1 MPDPS
6 PHPHATP
13 FDGWTRVVVAV
24 GADEVELA
32 ADLLWSTGAA
42 GIEEQDGEGV
52 VVLLAGFADGATAA
66 AAAAALHAAGH
77 LGATTAAV
85 TDDGL
90 DAWRAFAQPVRAGR
104 FWLTPTWLDPPG
116 GAADDE
122 VLWLDPGRTFGS
134 GSHPTTR
141 LVLEQLDRLVRPG
154 QAVLDV
160 GCGSGVLAIGA
171 ARLGAASVLA
181 IDIDP
186 ASPAVAAAN
195 AARNEVG
202 HLVHASDRSLAEVA
216 AAGARVDVVA
226 ANLLAPVVAELA
238 GHLVAV
244 VAPHGHL
251 VVSGLLADR
260 WEASAALL
268 DPLVVRS
275 VHTAEG
281 WAAVVLGWPEAA
293 GR

>member
-6 PHPHATP
+6 PHPDVSR
-13 FDGWTRVVVAV
+13 FDGWTRVIVAV
-24 GADEVELA
+24 DAAAAELA
-32 ADLLWSTGAA
+32 ADLLWRSGAA
-42 GIEEQDGEGV
+42 GIEEQDADGAT
-52 VVLLAGFADGATAA
+52 VLLAGFADGATAA
-66 AAAAALHAAGH
+66 AAAEALAAAGH
-77 LGATTAAV
+77 AGATTAAV

-90 DAWRAFAQPVRAGR
+90 DAWRAFAEPVRAGR
-104 FWLTPTWLDPPG
+104 FWLTPTWLDAP
-116 GAADDE
+116 AAMADGE

-141 LVLEQLDRLVRPG
+141 LVLDQLDHLVRPG

-171 ARLGAASVLA
+171 ARLGAGSVVA

-186 ASPAVAAAN
+186 ASPGVTAAN
-195 AARNEVG
+195 ADRNDVG
-202 HLVHASDRSLAEVA
+202 HLVHASDRPLADVA
-216 AAGARVDVVA
+216 ADALRFDVVA

-238 GHLVAV
+238 DHLVAV
-244 VAPHGHL
+244 VASHGHL
-251 VVSGLLADR
+251 VVSGLLADQ

-268 DPLVVRS
+268 APLVVRD

-281 WAAVVLGWPEAA
+281 WAAVVLGWPDAA